1 METIEN
7 ENLAIG
13 PLFVATGVCTFV
25 VIASFFFLDG
35 MMNAERDALIQD
47 FQEQR
52 PAAAMANEAVH
63 AERLTTYKA
72 IDKETG
78 HFQVPVERAMELV
91 IKERSSK

>member
-1 METIEN
+1 
-7 ENLAIG
+7 
-13 PLFVATGVCTFV
+13 
-25 VIASFFFLDG
+25 
-35 MMNAERDALIQD
+35 
-47 FQEQR
+47 
-52 PAAAMANEAVH
+52 MANEAVH